1 MAAKKLVTQVKLNL
15 KGAEASPAPPV
26 GTALGQHGVN
36 IMDFV
41 KAYNEKTAEM
51 KGEVVPVVINIYEDR
66 SFDFVTKRAPVS
78 EMIKKEL
85 KLEKGSGTTPKDIV
99 GTLSQSSL
107 EKIATDKMEDL
118 NTTDTE
124 MAKNTVAGTARSM
137 GVKVEEK

>member
-1 MAAKKLVTQVKLNL
+1 MAAKKLATQVKLNL

-41 KAYNEKTAEM
+41 KEYNERTSEM

-66 SFDFVTKRAPVS
+66 SFDFITKRAPVS

-85 KLEKGSGTTPKDIV
+85 KIEKGSGSTPKDIV

-118 NTTDTE
+118 NTTDVK
-124 MAKNTVAGTARSM
+124 MAKNIVTGTARSM
-137 GVKVEEK
+137 GVKVE

>member
-1 MAAKKLVTQVKLNL
+1 
-15 KGAEASPAPPV
+15 
-26 GTALGQHGVN
+26 
-36 IMDFV
+36 
-41 KAYNEKTAEM
+41 M

-85 KLEKGSGTTPKDIV
+85 KIEKGSGTAPKDIV

-118 NTTDTE
+118 NTTDVK
-124 MAKNTVAGTARSM
+124 MAKNIVAGTARSM
-137 GVKVEEK
+137 GVKVEEKQ

>member
-15 KGAEASPAPPV
+15 KGGEASPAPPV

-41 KAYNEKTAEM
+41 KAYNDQTSDK

-66 SFDFVTKRAPVS
+66 SFDFITKRAPVS

-85 KLEKGSGTTPKDIV
+85 KIKKGSGAAPREIV
-99 GTLSQSSL
+99 GTLSQTSL
-107 EKIATDKMEDL
+107 EKIAGDKMEDL
-118 NTTDTE
+118 NTNDVE
-124 MAKNTVAGTARSM
+124 MAKNIVAGTARSM
-137 GVKVEEK
+137 GVKVEK